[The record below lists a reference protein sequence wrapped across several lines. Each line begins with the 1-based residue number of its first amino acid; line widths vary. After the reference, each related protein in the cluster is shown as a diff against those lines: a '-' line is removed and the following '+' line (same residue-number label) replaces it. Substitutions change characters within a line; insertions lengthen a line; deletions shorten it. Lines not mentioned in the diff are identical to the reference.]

1 MLRCGKQV
9 SNNSHEHLCS
19 KERYLGSDDKC
30 KQEAS
35 SVESEEVL
43 LRKACPCF
51 IGKELLILLTIGWAK
66 NSGREAN
73 EVAQCPMAGPCLQ
86 VSALNKPVLA

>member
-1 MLRCGKQV
+1 M
-9 SNNSHEHLCS
+9 
-19 KERYLGSDDKC
+19 GSDDKC